1 MECKIPVPVK
11 QKQSVLKKDVSFQP
25 DRKTVQKYYR
35 RKLEKEKNLFLA
47 LCSPKDAE
55 IIQEKRSPSLEEFER
70 ISCLLDMLGLSDY
83 AVFFQ
88 MKHKNLLDKLAG
100 QIQTE
105 IETDS
110 VDIERDCARYEAWLE
125 AFLSQL
131 PTDRTRHYVRQVFDV

>member
-1 MECKIPVPVK
+1 M
-11 QKQSVLKKDVSFQP
+11 
-25 DRKTVQKYYR
+25 
-35 RKLEKEKNLFLA
+35 EKEKNLFLA

-55 IIQEKRSPSLEEFER
+55 IIQGKRSPSLEEYEH
-70 ISCLLDMLGLSDY
+70 ISYLLDKLGLTDY

-88 MKHKNLLDKLAG
+88 MKHKNLLDKLAE

-110 VDIERDCARYEAWLE
+110 IDIECECARYEAWLE

-131 PTDRTRHYVRQVFDV
+131 PTDRIRHYVRQVFDM